1 MKKRAIDLTAACI
14 FLAAFATAWLYP
26 EQVRWQPYVL
36 WISVI
41 LAVCCLLLAV
51 WDLGDRK
58 GGTGR
63 SRIRASGSA
72 YVAERITE
80 AVLLSEEDTELMS
93 WDMYGKTSLAIGRD
107 VRENQVDIDLSRST
121 YASMVD
127 IEHAVLNYSA
137 GNWYVEDL
145 GSANGISVKKADN
158 RVYRLFPGTPCRLE
172 RGDCLNVGL
181 NRLLL
186 R

>member
-1 MKKRAIDLTAACI
+1 MKKRAIDLAAACV
-14 FLAAFATAWLYP
+14 FLAAFVTAWFYP
-26 EQVRWQPYVL
+26 EQVRGRIPIL
-36 WISVI
+36 WITAI
-41 LAVCCLLLAV
+41 LAIIFLLLA
-51 WDLGDRK
+51 LRDR
-58 GGTGR
+58 GGRTETAGR
-63 SRIRASGSA
+63 RRMELPSE
-72 YVAERITE
+72 AERITE
-80 AVLLSEEDTELMS
+80 TVLLSEEDTELMS

-107 VRENQVDIDLSRST
+107 VKENQVDVDLSQST

-158 RVYRLFPGTPCRLE
+158 RVYRLFAGTPCRIE

-181 NRLLL
+181 NRLLF